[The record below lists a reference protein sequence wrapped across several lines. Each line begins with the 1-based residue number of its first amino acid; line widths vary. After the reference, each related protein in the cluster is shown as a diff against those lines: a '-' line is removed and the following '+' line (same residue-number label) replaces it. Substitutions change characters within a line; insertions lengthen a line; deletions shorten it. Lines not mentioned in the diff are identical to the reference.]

1 MKNYPRVSISQE
13 PKMYEILFDL
23 LRVKGVAESAFELL
37 ERLPVSKE
45 VETQL
50 MNIETED
57 DLEKIFKSKDYY
69 ELFYKLN
76 VIEYLAYS
84 DDLVQQSE
92 K

>member
-1 MKNYPRVSISQE
+1 
-13 PKMYEILFDL
+13 MYEILFDL